1 MTDRP
6 RGRHARPDTQVD
18 AASPRPVHP
27 STASAGASGV
37 SGASGASGV
46 SGVSGASGASDA
58 TGATVSHAS
67 APVAAS
73 GGARVSQKPT
83 PIAAYTTFRV
93 GGPAA
98 STVVAT
104 TRDQLVDAVRNTWRA
119 HDEPLLIGGGSNSL
133 VSDDGFDGTLI
144 RVATSGIERVSA
156 DVPEGI
162 VRLRVEAGESWDG
175 LVAHA
180 VEQGWAG
187 IEALSGIPGSCGA
200 APIQN
205 IGAYGQELESVL
217 VAVDLLDRGTLEVT
231 RVPAGELGL
240 GYRTSTLKRHSGD
253 EPERDAVVLGIEID
267 LRDNGGESEPIAY
280 AQLAFSLGVEL
291 GERLSVAQVRKTVLA
306 LRASKGM
313 VWDAS
318 DPDTWS
324 AGSFFTNPVVA
335 ESFARTL
342 PERAPRWPVD
352 SDDDAVTVIPLDEF
366 TGQIQRPAP
375 REAQVKLSAAWLIEN
390 AGVHRGFQLPGSHA
404 AISSKHTLALTNRGG
419 ASADEIAELARYV
432 QARVQS
438 EFGVI
443 LQPEPVLVGVEI

>member
-37 SGASGASGV
+37 SGA
-46 SGVSGASGASDA
+46 
-58 TGATVSHAS
+58 TESHTS

-231 RVPAGELGL
+231 RVPAAELGL

-267 LRDNGGESEPIAY
+267 LRDNGGQSEPIAY

-306 LRASKGM
+306 LRTSKGM

-432 QARVQS
+432 QSRVQS